1 MSIANYLEAGR
12 NVADIVARIP
22 DDQWDRPGLGDWDVR
37 ALVGHTCR
45 AFVTVLTYLDQ
56 PAATEDV
63 RTPEEYYALVHRMTV
78 DAAEV
83 AERGRQ
89 AGAALGADPGAKVH
103 ELVEAV
109 TARLA
114 TADPDAVITTIVGGM
129 RVGPYIPTRTFELVV
144 HGLDI
149 AAATS
154 LTVDFSHQALADA
167 VTLAARTAVI
177 IGQGPD
183 VLRALTG
190 RTKLP
195 GGFSVV

>member
-1 MSIANYLEAGR
+1 MSIATYLDAGR
-12 NVADIVARIP
+12 TVADLVARIP
-22 DDQWDRPGLGDWDVR
+22 DDQWDRPGLGVWDVR

-89 AGAALGADPGAKVH
+89 AGAALGADPAAKVQD
-103 ELVEAV
+103 LLEAV

-154 LTVDFSHQALADA
+154 LTVDFSHLALADA

-195 GGFSVV
+195 GGFTVV

>member
-1 MSIANYLEAGR
+1 MSIATYLDAGR
-12 NVADIVARIP
+12 TVADLVARIP
-22 DDQWDRPGLGDWDVR
+22 DDQWDRPGLGVWDVR

-56 PAATEDV
+56 PAAEDV
-63 RTPEEYYALVHRMTV
+63 QTPEEYYALVHTMTV

-83 AERGRQ
+83 TERGRQ

-103 ELVEAV
+103 DLVKEVEA
-109 TARLA
+109 RLS

-149 AAATS
+149 AAATG
-154 LTVDFSHQALADA
+154 LTVDFSPQALADA
-167 VTLAARTAVI
+167 ATLAARTAVI

-190 RTKLP
+190 RKTLP
-195 GGFSVV
+195 TGFSVV